1 MDVARKTKK
10 QDSFGTSCGCAWRLR
25 SSWGLSLSRTT
36 FHGTKIW
43 LIGLMPF
50 EKPGLF
56 QDRWRNMHDLRLW
69 GNRAA
74 HQQDGEPLP
83 RRQEH
88 DKGKKRLMKA
98 KESEGCTLF
107 NRF

>member
-1 MDVARKTKK
+1 MAVEKFVGPLALENNLPWHENLADRIDA
-10 QDSFGTSCGCAWRLR
+10 LR
-25 SSWGLSLSRTT
+25 EAGSIPRSLA
-36 FHGTKIW
+36 K
-43 LIGLMPF
+43 
-50 EKPGLF
+50 
-56 QDRWRNMHDLRLW
+56 NMHDLRLW